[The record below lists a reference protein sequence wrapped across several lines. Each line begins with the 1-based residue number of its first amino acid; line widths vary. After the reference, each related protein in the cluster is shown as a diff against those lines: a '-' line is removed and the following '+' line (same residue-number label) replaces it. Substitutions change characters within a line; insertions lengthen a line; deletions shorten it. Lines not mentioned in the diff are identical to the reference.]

1 MNSKIEDE
9 FEQKTDRELAVEMD
23 LPEEKI
29 KQKRKESGFLRLE
42 EFTDSESATSSVD
55 IKLKLEEMEKRKL
68 QGFLGEKLT
77 SLMKSRVVKHLDE
90 HLKDSWILR
99 DKLHLV
105 NLDSRFERY
114 WASGRPY
121 QGEIRINGR
130 TIKHQGSSKD
140 ELEQHVKERTAAA
153 EENLFK
159 KFREIRNPF
168 IDFSF
173 YAIKTSENKKV
184 EFNVEDYSNNGFDS
198 SEKLRVETPVI
209 DDFKI
214 VMLEVKTTK
223 DEAEQLFSSNQR
235 KARDLARGS
244 PFLDFFSLKVNRD
257 FEELDIP
264 EDFSIKLKKHS

>member
-1 MNSKIEDE
+1 MSSKIED
-9 FEQKTDRELAVEMD
+9 FERKTDRELAVEMD
-23 LPEEKI
+23 LPEQEI

-42 EFTDSESATSSVD
+42 EFTESESATSSVD
-55 IKLKLEEMEKRKL
+55 IDLELEKMEKRKL

-77 SLMKSRVVKHLDE
+77 SLMKSRVVTHLE
-90 HLKDSWILR
+90 EQLKDSWILR

-130 TIKHQGSSKD
+130 TIKHQGSSRE
-140 ELEQHVKERTAAA
+140 ELEEHTKERTAAA
-153 EENLFK
+153 EEKLFK

-184 EFNVEDYSNNGFDS
+184 EFNVEDYSGDSFDP
-198 SEKLRVETPVI
+198 SEKLEVEVPVI
-209 DDFKI
+209 EDFKI

-257 FEELDIP
+257 FEELDLP
-264 EDFSIKLKKHS
+264 EDFSIELKKHS